1 VAQIDLAEQ
10 PDWLEAEGF
19 PRKGLLLFFVDTAV
33 DGAVWGPSE
42 DYRNSSA
49 VLFIENPPEAVVSQE
64 FPDSLAE
71 ELRYRPVGLAPQPV
85 MTRAPNES
93 ALWAAVAGAYS
104 EDCGMWAFEEWV
116 NSFVEDEIWNGYNQP
131 PTQLGGFPIQLQGDL
146 TFLAEA
152 YSRGL
157 PKWYQLDESSAEF
170 KSVQRGALSWRL
182 LLQVASVYAAGMFEH
197 YMCYYFMIREEDLRE
212 RRFDRVWV
220 IGQL

>member
-1 VAQIDLAEQ
+1 MVSDMSWPTYDGAPLPFVAQIDLAEQ

-49 VLFIENPPEAVVSQE
+49 VLFIENPPEAVVSRE

-93 ALWAAVAGAYS
+93 ALRSAVAGAYS
-104 EDCGMWAFEEWV
+104 EDRGMWAFEEWV
-116 NSFVEDEIWNGYNQP
+116 NGFVED
-131 PTQLGGFPIQLQGDL
+131 
-146 TFLAEA
+146 
-152 YSRGL
+152 
-157 PKWYQLDESSAEF
+157 
-170 KSVQRGALSWRL
+170 V
-182 LLQVASVYAAGMFEH
+182 
-197 YMCYYFMIREEDLRE
+197 EDQAV
-212 RRFDRVWV
+212 RVP
-220 IGQL
+220 